1 MVSSEH
7 PFGANVFFFPLSRL
21 FPRLSLAGLSNFSVL
36 VA

>member
-7 PFGANVFFFPLSRL
+7 PSARMFFFFLSRL